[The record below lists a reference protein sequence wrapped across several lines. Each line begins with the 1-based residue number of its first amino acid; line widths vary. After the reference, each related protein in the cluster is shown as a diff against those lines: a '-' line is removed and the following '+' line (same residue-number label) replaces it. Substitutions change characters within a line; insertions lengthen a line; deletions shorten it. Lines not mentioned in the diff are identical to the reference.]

1 MKGAAAPFLFLDFLL
16 LQLILNFKKFPMKL
30 HFRELGS
37 GQPMIILH
45 GLFGFSDNWQ
55 THAKKF
61 AEYYRVILVDLRNH
75 GHSDW
80 SDEFS
85 YDLMVEDLKELC
97 DDLQLKNILLIGH
110 SMGGKVAMLFAQK
123 HKEILDKLVVVDIGV
138 KAYPMHHQHILA
150 GMHAINLETIKVRSE
165 AEAILKQYIDSD
177 GVRQF
182 LLKNLY
188 WKEKGQLAWRMNLSV
203 LEREMENILSVLPEK
218 EVMLPTL
225 FIRGELSN
233 YILDE
238 DIEQLEDQFPDSE
251 IVTIK
256 NAGHWVHAE
265 APEEFVDS
273 VLGFCLR

>member
-1 MKGAAAPFLFLDFLL
+1 
-16 LQLILNFKKFPMKL
+16 MKL
-30 HFRELGS
+30 HFRELGA

-85 YDLMVEDLKELC
+85 YDLMVDDLKELC
-97 DDLQLKNILLIGH
+97 HDLNLKNILMIGH
-110 SMGGKVAMLFAQK
+110 SMGGKVAILFAQK
-123 HKEILDKLVVVDIGV
+123 HKELLDKLVVVDIGI

-150 GMHAINLETIKVRSE
+150 GMHAIDLPKIQLRKE
-165 AEAILKQYIDSD
+165 AEEILKQYIDSD

-265 APEEFVDS
+265 APEEFVDA